1 MRDYGDYCTRLERVV
16 PRLGAVCRGCYL
28 QLYGGHVRRRWRSG
42 RRRTVLMRQPDPG
55 LARDS
60 VVCYDACTELLALG
74 TVLGSLVI
82 WRLGA
87 EQPQVLE
94 AGLEQRVDKVS
105 IRHGCIILL
114 QGGLVSVLAASDSA
128 HAQFSLQYRR
138 SFESPDPEL
147 LRLGGEAGLL
157 ARDPRHVPPL
167 APASLRPLYR
177 PRRPLAHPGLNVT
190 VRAVNGVSRNFV
202 KGKVPTVKFRDVV
215 LTALVK
221 VSTTGARRWAAAV
234 LGEREV
240 SLRCLDTGA
249 EVGSLL

>member
-1 MRDYGDYCTRLERVV
+1 MRDYGEYCTRLERVV

-60 VVCYDACTELLALG
+60 VVCYDACPELLALG

-87 EQPQVLE
+87 ELPQVLE

-105 IRHGCIILL
+105 IRHGRIILL

-190 VRAVNGVSRNFV
+190 V
-202 KGKVPTVKFRDVV
+202 
-215 LTALVK
+215 
-221 VSTTGARRWAAAV
+221 STTGARRWAAAV

>member
-1 MRDYGDYCTRLERVV
+1 MRDYGEYCTRLERVV

-190 VRAVNGVSRNFV
+190 V
-202 KGKVPTVKFRDVV
+202 
-215 LTALVK
+215 
-221 VSTTGARRWAAAV
+221 STTGTRRWD
-234 LGEREV
+234 GREGGQPPL
-240 SLRCLDTGA
+240 SRHRGRGRQPLI
-249 EVGSLL
+249 LLIIIY

>member
-1 MRDYGDYCTRLERVV
+1 MRDYGDYCTRLERLV

-60 VVCYDACTELLALG
+60 VVCYDACTEFLVLG

-87 EQPQVLE
+87 ELPQVLE

-147 LRLGGEAGLL
+147 LRLGGEAGEAGLL
-157 ARDPRHVPPL
+157 ARDPRHVPAL

-177 PRRPLAHPGLNVT
+177 PRRPLPHPGLNVT
-190 VRAVNGVSRNFV
+190 
-202 KGKVPTVKFRDVV
+202 
-215 LTALVK
+215 

-249 EVGSLL
+249 EVGSL